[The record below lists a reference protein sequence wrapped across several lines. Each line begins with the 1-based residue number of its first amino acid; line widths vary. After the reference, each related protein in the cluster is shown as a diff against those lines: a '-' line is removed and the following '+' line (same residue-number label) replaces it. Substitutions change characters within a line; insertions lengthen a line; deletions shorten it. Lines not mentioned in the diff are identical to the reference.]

1 MAVVLLCDVEV
12 LYGGVALY
20 LNTRWWLL
28 CRWLP
33 ARLLLAMPLAGAPA
47 LRHRGCSAAE
57 QGSMQTEFSCVL
69 PLQLLLPRLQYCLL
83 HAGTLA

>member
-33 ARLLLAMPLAGAPA
+33 ARLLLAMPLAGR
-47 LRHRGCSAAE
+47 LRLSGTGCSDLKAL
-57 QGSMQTEFSCVL
+57 T
-69 PLQLLLPRLQYCLL
+69 
-83 HAGTLA
+83 